1 MPDIIT
7 CAYTTI
13 ISCINSIGYV
23 IKPEHNI
30 NMKNNA
36 VNKPKYSHQVTK
48 IET

>member
-7 CAYTTI
+7 GAYTTI
-13 ISCINSIGYV
+13 ISWINSIGYV
-23 IKPEHNI
+23 TNRNINI